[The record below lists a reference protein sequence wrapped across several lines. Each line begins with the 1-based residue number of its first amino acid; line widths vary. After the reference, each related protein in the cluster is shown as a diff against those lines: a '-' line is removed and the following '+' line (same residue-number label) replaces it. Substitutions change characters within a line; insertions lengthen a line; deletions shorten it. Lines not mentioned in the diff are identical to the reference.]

1 VHPTH
6 HLEYANKIIELLE
19 NTALQQ
25 EFGFEARKKVTDKF
39 SVETV
44 AKQSMSFYDQ
54 LITSH

>member
-39 SVETV
+39 SIEVV
-44 AKQSMSFYDQ
+44 AQESLSFYKS
-54 LITSH
+54 LIG